1 MNNNLYGANQG
12 RNIAVISYHTIPRN
26 QADEIMREGILD
38 RYLIGQGIIPY
49 NFNYN
54 ENVYIRNCMIIDYRE
69 NRFIYDNRDIQE
81 TLMNAVMNN
90 LPVNQN
96 NNYFYVIS
104 FRHIDLNAN
113 NLDELSNLVAGII
126 RSI

>member
-1 MNNNLYGANQG
+1 
-12 RNIAVISYHTIPRN
+12 
-26 QADEIMREGILD
+26 
-38 RYLIGQGIIPY
+38 
-49 NFNYN
+49 
-54 ENVYIRNCMIIDYRE
+54 MIIDYRE
-69 NRFIYDNRDIQE
+69 NRFIYDNRDIRE
-81 TLMNAVMNN
+81 TLMNAVIHN
-90 LPVNQN
+90 LPVNNN